1 MSNFFLSASSIP
13 GGFLPSP
20 SANLFERS
28 IGTLL
33 STFRHSVAD
42 SVNTD
47 ANNVIAYQQQPFQQA
62 APQASY
68 QYSQTATVN
77 NVNNMVIGPTGAIQN
92 SGIIPMS
99 SNHKSV
105 KKTTLYGEMMAVKLE
120 KENKTGGNLV
130 LPTSTTYTN
139 INLSA
144 PTAGVPSQNYTN
156 ESIKPTVTASSS
168 TNNNTF
174 QIPPPVNVNIP
185 SQITLQSNYPAPP
198 QTGAAVA
205 QPSVII
211 ASQNNQQIQNV
222 TVQNPVTG
230 TYQNISYQQQPTNIS
245 IGSNYPQ
252 QTLNKVNPSPSSNNN
267 TQGQIY
273 PTPIQIPSIQQNINT
288 TNFQVPAPQ
297 PPPPPP
303 PPPPTQVQAT
313 LPPQI
318 NTSISNSSSSQ
329 PQPQQQISNQKMEEN
344 TNLLSNHL
352 QQNCAPTLNYIVGVF
367 MDSIDSMQQNIDF
380 FQSGTTGYSKDNGNA
395 PKINYNPNMLTLFND
410 GLMDNTTTNKSFTK
424 EDSKYLNDYFDW
436 NLLGETE
443 KATGQKTQI
452 TGNTT
457 ELQQPLQQ
465 NPSMTIYNNVIPT
478 QTVNVQQPQPVPQVQ
493 QGQTQTIQLQPQQIT
508 VNGQPAQNIQ
518 IQPQIQ
524 TQQISITNQGQQTL
538 SVAGQAQNPTQIQ
551 IQIPNQT
558 LPIQQINVQN
568 QPLTISSQQTSPL
581 QPQNIQTAGTGTAI
595 QQPPVVVMMD
605 AGTNYQTTLYPSQNT
620 INQNFVG
627 TSTITA
633 TGVPPPPPPP
643 PPQQPQNN
651 FNTFNPTAATPTP
664 AQTQFNTTATATA
677 TTTTFNSS
685 GQPNFT
691 IVQTTQ
697 QSNQPTIPAPPSNPL
712 QGTTT
717 IPTVNQSQN
726 SQSLIFKGDTQDI
739 TRMTR
744 VESTVNK
751 TNTNNN
757 VQFYQGFDNLNNNA
771 VQNIQAS
778 STLQY
783 TNDNSNSNQL
793 QNGKSMDNLNS
804 LSTSVTIS
812 NTNGSLTDTASS
824 TTVEGAT
831 MNSAPIIKPKRK
843 ERPSTKPKPFKCT
856 VCQQTFSRSHDLK
869 RHMYTHTGEKPFKCE
884 KCGKSFSRRDALNR
898 HSKGEINCIR
908 YLNKLNNMKK
918 QQQKAKQQ
926 ETKVQ

>member
-1 MSNFFLSASSIP
+1 MSNSFLSASSIP
-13 GGFLPSP
+13 GGLLPSP

-620 INQNFVG
+620 INQNFV
-627 TSTITA
+627 
-633 TGVPPPPPPP
+633 
-643 PPQQPQNN
+643 
-651 FNTFNPTAATPTP
+651 
-664 AQTQFNTTATATA
+664 
-677 TTTTFNSS
+677 
-685 GQPNFT
+685 
-691 IVQTTQ
+691 
-697 QSNQPTIPAPPSNPL
+697 
-712 QGTTT
+712 
-717 IPTVNQSQN
+717 
-726 SQSLIFKGDTQDI
+726 D
-739 TRMTR
+739 
-744 VESTVNK
+744 
-751 TNTNNN
+751 N